1 VIHKIWMGLF
11 AVGIIYSFFNQTT
24 GEVNNAILAGAQESI
39 DLIIYLAGIMVFW
52 TGVLQ
57 VANHSKMLDLL
68 CKLLTPV
75 TRFLYPKLRA
85 NHPALKYLTTNMVSN
100 LLGLGS
106 AATPTGLKAMKELQ
120 ATNPNPNKPS
130 FEMYTLL
137 VMNTAGFTIIP
148 TTIIG
153 IRHMYHSQNPSEVF
167 LPILF
172 ASGITTIGGLI
183 IHNIYSRIKRIPSS
197 GNQTNMNQYERR

>member
-1 VIHKIWMGLF
+1 MIHKIWMGLF
-11 AVGIIYSFFNQTT
+11 GIGIIYSFFNQTT
-24 GEVNNAILAGAQESI
+24 DKVNNAILAGAQESI
-39 DLIIYLAGIMVFW
+39 DLVIYLAGIMVFW
-52 TGVLQ
+52 TGILQ

-75 TRFLYPKLRA
+75 TRFLYPKLRT

-172 ASGITTIGGLI
+172 ASGIA
-183 IHNIYSRIKRIPSS
+183 N
-197 GNQTNMNQYERR
+197 

>member
-1 VIHKIWMGLF
+1 MIHKIWMGLF
-11 AVGIIYSFFNQTT
+11 GVGIIYSFFNQTT
-24 GEVNNAILAGAQESI
+24 DEVNNAILAGAQESI
-39 DLIIYLAGIMVFW
+39 DLVIYLAGIMVFW
-52 TGVLQ
+52 TGILQ

-197 GNQTNMNQYERR
+197 GTQTSMNRYERR

>member
-1 VIHKIWMGLF
+1 MIHKIWMGLF

-24 GEVNNAILAGAQESI
+24 SEVNNAILAGAQESI

-197 GNQTNMNQYERR
+197 GTQMNMNRYERR

>member
-1 VIHKIWMGLF
+1 MIHKIWMGLF
-11 AVGIIYSFFNQTT
+11 TVGIIYSFFYGTT
-24 GEVNNAILAGAQESI
+24 SEVNNAILSGAQEAI
-39 DLIIYLAGIMVFW
+39 NLVIYLAGIMVFW

-57 VANHSKMLDLL
+57 VANHSKMLDVL
-68 CKLLTPV
+68 CKVLAPV

-85 NHPALKYLTTNMVSN
+85 DHPALKYLTTNMVSN

-172 ASGITTIGGLI
+172 ASGIATIGGLV

-197 GNQTNMNQYERR
+197 GNQTNMNRYERR